1 VDDLTAENTA
11 FKTKADGLA
20 VEAAQLRTDQAKAQ
34 ELFDKRQAEAESR
47 EKNLQQ
53 RLQTALDS
61 LRGEPHSLFDPRF
74 AKIASFY

>member
-11 FKTKADGLA
+11 LKTKADGLA

-34 ELFDKRQAEAESR
+34 ELFDKRQAEAKSR

-53 RLQTALDS
+53 RL
-61 LRGEPHSLFDPRF
+61 
-74 AKIASFY
+74 